1 MSYSESQNMNWNS
14 LYTSKR
20 LGAEHRYEGENIDPI
35 RNAYL
40 RDYDR
45 LIFSSPFRRMQNKT
59 QVFPVPGPIF
69 VHNRLTHSLEVA
81 SVGRSLGKAIGVN
94 ISKKYP
100 EEDAYFHEFYR
111 YDLPTVIATSC
122 LAHDIG
128 NPPFGHSGESAIRN
142 YFDNLTGETR
152 DTLEAELSENQL
164 NDFRKFE
171 GNANAFRIL
180 TNPQNGHQLTY
191 ATIASIVKYPTD
203 SSNGFNKKTGLVG
216 TKKSGFFDS
225 EIETYRKVASE
236 LDIIVLDDET
246 NTFARHPFVFLMEA
260 ADDICYRIIDLE
272 DAHRLRILTVQ
283 QVMDLLLPFWE
294 NDEKTYNYLKNDKL
308 PRIIDNDEK
317 LSFLRAML
325 INLLTVKCT
334 EIFMDNE
341 EAILAG
347 QLNESLID
355 ILDHHTTNCL
365 KKVDDISI
373 RDIYNH
379 KSVIEIE
386 IAGYNVIGDLLD
398 EFVTAVLHP
407 TREKSKKLIQLVP
420 KQFNPQPDNLYA
432 NIQSVVDF
440 IAGMSDL
447 FAVDLYRRIKGI
459 TIH

>member
-1 MSYSESQNMNWNS
+1 MNWNS

-20 LGAEHRYEGENIDPI
+20 LGGEHRYEGENIDPI

-100 EEDAYFHEFYR
+100 EEDANFHEFYR

-164 NDFRKFE
+164 NDFRRFE

-191 ATIASIVKYPTD
+191 ATIAAIVKYPTD
-203 SSNGFNKKTGLVG
+203 SSNGFNKKTGFIG

-225 EIETYRKVASE
+225 EIETYRKVATE
-236 LDIIVLDDET
+236 LDITVLDDET

-308 PRIIDNDEK
+308 PLIIDNNEK

-325 INLLTVKCT
+325 INLLTKKCT

-341 EAILAG
+341 EGILAG
-347 QLNESLID
+347 QLNKSLVD
-355 ILDHHTTNCL
+355 ILDYHTTNCL
-365 KKVDDISI
+365 KKVDEISI

-407 TREKSKKLIQLVP
+407 ARDKSKKLIQLVP
-420 KQFNPQPDNLYA
+420 KQFSTQQDNLYA

>member
-1 MSYSESQNMNWNS
+1 MNWNS

-94 ISKKYP
+94 ISKKYAK
-100 EEDAYFHEFYR
+100 EDANFHEFYR
-111 YDLPTVIATSC
+111 YDLPTVVATSC

-142 YFDNLTGETR
+142 FFDNLTDETK

-180 TNPQNGHQLTY
+180 SNPQNGHQLTY

-203 SSNGFNKKTGLVG
+203 SNNGFNKKTGLIS

-225 EIETYRKVASE
+225 EIETYRKVATE
-236 LDIIVLDDET
+236 LDITVLNDET
-246 NTFARHPFVFLMEA
+246 NTFARHPFVYLMEA

-283 QVMDLLLPFWE
+283 QVLDLLLPFWE
-294 NDEKTYNYLKNDKL
+294 NDKAKYDYYITNKL
-308 PRIIDNDEK
+308 PRIEDNNEK
-317 LSFLRAML
+317 LSFIRAVL
-325 INLLTVKCT
+325 ISLLVEKCT
-334 EIFMDNE
+334 EAFMQKE
-341 EAILAG
+341 EEILQG
-347 QLNESLID
+347 KLNDSLID
-355 ILDHHTTNCL
+355 ILDEHTIACL
-365 KKVDDISI
+365 KKIDDISI
-373 RDIYNH
+373 REIYNH

-386 IAGYNVIGDLLD
+386 IAGYNVIGGLLE

-407 TREKSKKLIQLVP
+407 TRDKSKKLIQLIP
-420 KQFNPQPDNLYA
+420 QQFSTQQDNLYA

>member
-1 MSYSESQNMNWNS
+1 MNWNS

-20 LGAEHRYEGENIDPI
+20 LGAENRYEGENTDPI

-100 EEDAYFHEFYR
+100 AEDANFHEFYR

-164 NDFRKFE
+164 NDFRRFE

-203 SSNGFNKKTGLVG
+203 SSHGFNKKSGFIG
-216 TKKSGFFDS
+216 TKKFGFFDS
-225 EIETYRKVASE
+225 EIETYRKVATE
-236 LDIIVLDDET
+236 LDITVLDDET

-294 NDEKTYNYLKNDKL
+294 NDEKMHNYLKNDKL
-308 PRIIDNDEK
+308 PRILDNNEK

-325 INLLTVKCT
+325 INLLTHKCM
-334 EIFMDNE
+334 EVFMDNE
-341 EAILAG
+341 ETILSG
-347 QLNESLID
+347 QLNKSLVD
-355 ILDHHTTNCL
+355 ILDPHTTTCL
-365 KKVDDISI
+365 KKVDEISI

-386 IAGYNVIGDLLD
+386 IAGYNVIGGLLD

-407 TREKSKKLIQLVP
+407 SRDKSKKLIQLVP
-420 KQFNPQPDNLYA
+420 KQFNTQQDSLYA

>member
-1 MSYSESQNMNWNS
+1 MNWNS

-100 EEDAYFHEFYR
+100 EEDANFHEFYR

-142 YFDNLTGETR
+142 YFDNLTDETK

-203 SSNGFNKKTGLVG
+203 SSNGFNKKTGLIG

-225 EIETYRKVASE
+225 EIDTYRKVATE
-236 LDIIVLDDET
+236 LDITVLDDET
-246 NTFARHPFVFLMEA
+246 NTFARHPFVYLMEA

-294 NDEKTYNYLKNDKL
+294 NDKAKYDYYITNKL
-308 PRIIDNDEK
+308 PRIEDNNEK
-317 LSFLRAML
+317 LSFLRAVL
-325 INLLTVKCT
+325 ISLLVEKCT
-334 EIFMDNE
+334 EAFMQKE
-341 EAILAG
+341 EEILQG
-347 QLNESLID
+347 KLNNSLID
-355 ILDHHTTNCL
+355 ILDEHTIACL
-365 KKVDDISI
+365 KKIDDISI

-386 IAGYNVIGDLLD
+386 IAGYNVIGGLLE

-407 TREKSKKLIQLVP
+407 TRDKSKKLIQLVP
-420 KQFNPQPDNLYA
+420 KQFSTQQDSLYA

>member
-1 MSYSESQNMNWNS
+1 MNWKT

-20 LGAEHRYEGENIDPI
+20 LGAENRYETEKTDLI

-81 SVGRSLGKAIGVN
+81 SVGRSLGKAVGVK
-94 ISKKYP
+94 ISQKYP
-100 EEDAYFHEFYR
+100 EENPDFHEFYR
-111 YDLPTVIATSC
+111 YDLPTVIATAC

-142 YFDNLTGETR
+142 YFDNLTGETK

-180 TNPQNGHQLTY
+180 TNDQNGHKLTY
-191 ATIASIVKYPTD
+191 TAIATIVKYPTD
-203 SSNGFNKKTGLVG
+203 STNGFNKKTGLIG

-225 EIETYRKVASE
+225 EIEVYRKVAKE
-236 LDIIVLDDET
+236 LEIQVLDDKL

-283 QVMDLLLPFWE
+283 QVLDLLLPFWE
-294 NDEKTYNYLKNDKL
+294 NDEATYKYLTESKL
-308 PRIIDNDEK
+308 PRIEDNNEK
-317 LSFLRAML
+317 LAFLRAML
-325 INLLTVKCT
+325 INLLSQQCT
-334 EIFMDNE
+334 EAFMQHE
-341 EAILAG
+341 QQILSG
-347 QLNESLID
+347 QLNKSLID
-355 ILDHHTTNCL
+355 MLDAHTLACL
-365 KKVDDISI
+365 KKVDDISVKE
-373 RDIYNH
+373 IYNH

-386 IAGYNVIGDLLD
+386 IAGYNVIGALLD
-398 EFVTAVLHP
+398 EFVSAVLHP
-407 TREKSKKLIQLVP
+407 KRSKSEKLLQLIPRQFSI
-420 KQFNPQPDNLYA
+420 KQESLYTD
-432 NIQSVVDF
+432 IQSVVDF
-440 IAGMSDL
+440 VAGMSDL
-447 FAVDLYRRIKGI
+447 YAVDLFRRITGI

>member
-1 MSYSESQNMNWNS
+1 MNWNS

-20 LGAEHRYEGENIDPI
+20 LGQEEKYVGENTDPI

-45 LIFSSPFRRMQNKT
+45 IIFSSPFRRMQNKT

-100 EEDAYFHEFYR
+100 QEDANFHEFYR
-111 YDLPTVIATSC
+111 YDLPTVIATAC

-164 NDFRKFE
+164 NDFRRFE

-180 TNPQNGHQLTY
+180 TNAQNGHQLTY
-191 ATIASIVKYPTD
+191 ATIASIVKYPTN
-203 SSNGFNKKTGLVG
+203 SSHGFNKNTGLIS
-216 TKKSGFFDS
+216 TKKSGFFDA
-225 EIETYRKVASE
+225 EIETYRKIATE
-236 LDIIVLDDET
+236 LDITVLDDET

-294 NDEKTYNYLKNDKL
+294 KDEDTYNYLKNNKL
-308 PRIIDNDEK
+308 PRIIDNNEK

-325 INLLTVKCT
+325 INLLTQQCT
-334 EIFMDNE
+334 AVFMQNE
-341 EAILAG
+341 AAILSG
-347 QLNESLID
+347 QLNKSLID
-355 ILDHHTTNCL
+355 ILDNHTKACL
-365 KKVDDISI
+365 QKVDDISI

-407 TREKSKKLIQLVP
+407 SRDKSKKLLQLIP
-420 KQFNPQPDNLYA
+420 KQFSTQQDSLYA

>member
-1 MSYSESQNMNWNS
+1 MNWNS

-100 EEDAYFHEFYR
+100 EEDANFHEFYR

-142 YFDNLTGETR
+142 FFDNLTDETK

-164 NDFRKFE
+164 NDFRNFE

-180 TNPQNGHQLTY
+180 TNEQNGHKLTY
-191 ATIASIVKYPTD
+191 ATIATIVKYPTD
-203 SSNGFNKKTGLVG
+203 STNGFNKTTGFIG

-225 EIETYRKVASE
+225 EIETYQKVADE
-236 LDIIVLDDET
+236 LGIKVLDNAR

-283 QVMDLLLPFWE
+283 QVIDLLLPFWE

-308 PRIIDNDEK
+308 QRIEDNNEK
-317 LSFLRAML
+317 LAFLRAML
-325 INLLTVKCT
+325 INLLSQQCT
-334 EIFMDNE
+334 EAFMQHE
-341 EAILAG
+341 QAMLSG
-347 QLNESLID
+347 QLNKSLID
-355 ILDHHTTNCL
+355 MLDEHTQACL
-365 KKVDDISI
+365 QKVDDISV
-373 RDIYNH
+373 REIYNH
-379 KSVIEIE
+379 KSVVEIE
-386 IAGYNVIGDLLD
+386 IAGYNVIGALLD

-407 TREKSKKLIQLVP
+407 TRSKSGKLLQLIP
-420 KQFNPQPDNLYA
+420 KQNNIKQGDLYN
-432 NIQSVVDF
+432 NIQIVVDF
-440 IAGMSDL
+440 VAGMSDL
-447 FAVDLYRRIKGI
+447 YAVDLFRRITGI

>member
-1 MSYSESQNMNWNS
+1 MNWKT

-20 LGAEHRYEGENIDPI
+20 LGDEKKYISENTDPI

-81 SVGRSLGKAIGVN
+81 SVGRSLGKAIGVK
-94 ISKKYP
+94 ISQKYP
-100 EEDAYFHEFYR
+100 EESPQFHEFYR
-111 YDLPTVIATSC
+111 YDLQTVVATAC

-142 YFDNLTGETR
+142 YFDNLTGETK
-152 DTLEAELSENQL
+152 DTLEAELSENQI
-164 NDFRKFE
+164 NDFRNFE

-180 TNPQNGHQLTY
+180 TNEQNGHKLTY
-191 ATIASIVKYPTD
+191 TAIATIVKYPTD
-203 SSNGFNKKTGLVG
+203 STNGFNKKTGFIG

-225 EIETYRKVASE
+225 EIETYQKVADE
-236 LDIIVLDDET
+236 LGIKVLDNAR

-283 QVMDLLLPFWE
+283 QVIDLLLPFWE

-308 PRIIDNDEK
+308 QRIEDNNEK

-325 INLLTVKCT
+325 INLISQQCT
-334 EIFMDNE
+334 EAFMEHE
-341 EAILAG
+341 EAILEG
-347 QLNESLID
+347 ELNKSLID
-355 ILDHHTTNCL
+355 ILDEHTLACL
-365 KKVDDISI
+365 KKVDDISV
-373 RDIYNH
+373 REIYNH
-379 KSVIEIE
+379 KSVVEIE
-386 IAGYNVIGDLLD
+386 IAGYNVIGALLD
-398 EFVTAVLHP
+398 EFIMAVLHP
-407 TREKSKKLIQLVP
+407 KRSKSGKLLQLIP
-420 KQFNPQPDNLYA
+420 KQNNIKQGDLYN
-432 NIQSVVDF
+432 NIQIVVDF
-440 IAGMSDL
+440 VAGMSDL
-447 FAVDLYRRIKGI
+447 YAVDLFRRITGI

>member
-1 MSYSESQNMNWNS
+1 MNWNS
-14 LYTSKR
+14 IYTSKR
-20 LGAEHRYEGENIDPI
+20 LGAENRYAGENIDPV

-94 ISKKYP
+94 ISKKYH
-100 EEDAYFHEFYR
+100 EEDANFHEFYR

-203 SSNGFNKKTGLVG
+203 SSNGFNKKTGFIG

-225 EIETYRKVASE
+225 EIETYRKVAVE
-236 LDIIVLDDET
+236 LDITVLDDES
-246 NTFARHPFVFLMEA
+246 NVFARHPFVFLMEA

-294 NDEKTYNYLKNDKL
+294 NDEKMYNYLKSDKL
-308 PRIIDNDEK
+308 PRIIDNNEK

-325 INLLTVKCT
+325 INLLTQQCT
-334 EIFMDNE
+334 KVFMENE
-341 EAILAG
+341 EVILSG
-347 QLNESLID
+347 QLNKSLID
-355 ILDHHTTNCL
+355 ILDKHTTDCL
-365 KKVDDISI
+365 KKVDEISI

-407 TREKSKKLIQLVP
+407 SRDKSKKLIQLIP
-420 KQFNPQPDNLYA
+420 KQFSTQQDSLYA

>member
-1 MSYSESQNMNWNS
+1 MNWNA

-20 LGAEHRYEGENIDPI
+20 LGAEHRYAGENTDPI

-100 EEDAYFHEFYR
+100 EEDANFHEFYR

-142 YFDNLTGETR
+142 YFDNLSGETK

-164 NDFRKFE
+164 NDFRRFE

-191 ATIASIVKYPTD
+191 TTIASIVKYPTD
-203 SSNGFNKKTGLVG
+203 SSNGFNKKTGLIG

-225 EIETYRKVASE
+225 EIETYRKVATE
-236 LDIIVLDDET
+236 LNISVLDDET
-246 NTFARHPFVFLMEA
+246 NTFARHPFVYLMEA

-308 PRIIDNDEK
+308 HRIADNNEK

-325 INLLTVKCT
+325 INLLTQKCM
-334 EIFMDNE
+334 EVFMDNE
-341 EAILAG
+341 EAILSG
-347 QLNESLID
+347 QLNKSLID
-355 ILDHHTTNCL
+355 ILDHHTTTCL
-365 KKVDDISI
+365 KKVDEISI

-386 IAGYNVIGDLLD
+386 IAGYNVIGGLLE
-398 EFVTAVLHP
+398 EFVMAVLHP
-407 TREKSKKLIQLVP
+407 ARDKSKKLIQLMP
-420 KQFNPQPDNLYA
+420 KQFSTNQDSLYA
-432 NIQSVVDF
+432 NVQSVVDF

>member
-1 MSYSESQNMNWNS
+1 MNWKS

-20 LGAEHRYEGENIDPI
+20 LGAESRYETEKADLI

-81 SVGRSLGKAIGVN
+81 SVGRSLGKAVGVKL
-94 ISKKYP
+94 SQKYP
-100 EEDAYFHEFYR
+100 EENPDFHEFYR
-111 YDLPTVIATSC
+111 YDLPTVVATAC

-142 YFDNLTGETR
+142 YFDNMTGEAK

-191 ATIASIVKYPTD
+191 TTIASIVKYPTD
-203 SSNGFNKKTGLVG
+203 SSNGFNKKTGFIG

-225 EIETYRKVASE
+225 EIETYRKVATE
-236 LDIIVLDDET
+236 LDITVLDDET
-246 NTFARHPFVFLMEA
+246 NVFARHPFVFLMEA

-294 NDEKTYNYLKNDKL
+294 NDKAKYDYYAKDKL
-308 PRIIDNDEK
+308 LRIRDNNEK
-317 LSFLRAML
+317 LSFLRAVL
-325 INLLTVKCT
+325 ISLLVEKCT
-334 EIFMDNE
+334 EAFIEKE
-341 EAILAG
+341 EEILSG
-347 QLNESLID
+347 KLNNSLID
-355 ILDHHTTNCL
+355 ILDEHTITCL
-365 KKVDDISI
+365 KKIDEISI

-407 TREKSKKLIQLVP
+407 SRDKSKKLIQLIP
-420 KQFNPQPDNLYA
+420 KQFSTQQDSLYA

>member
-1 MSYSESQNMNWNS
+1 MNWNS

-20 LGAEHRYEGENIDPI
+20 LWAEHRYEGENIDPI

-100 EEDAYFHEFYR
+100 EEDANFHEFYR

-142 YFDNLTGETR
+142 YFDNLTGENR

-171 GNANAFRIL
+171 GNANAFRTL

-203 SSNGFNKKTGLVG
+203 STNGFNKKTGLIG

-225 EIETYRKVASE
+225 EIETYRKVAAE
-236 LDIIVLDDET
+236 LGITVLDDET
-246 NTFARHPFVFLMEA
+246 NTFARHPFVYLMEA

-294 NDEKTYNYLKNDKL
+294 NDKAKYEYYTTNKL
-308 PRIIDNDEK
+308 LRIEDNNEK
-317 LSFLRAML
+317 LSFLRAVL
-325 INLLTVKCT
+325 ISHLVEKCT
-334 EIFMDNE
+334 EAFMQKE
-341 EAILAG
+341 EEILQG
-347 QLNESLID
+347 KLNQSLID
-355 ILDHHTTNCL
+355 ILDEHTITCL
-365 KKVDDISI
+365 KKIDEISV

-386 IAGYNVIGDLLD
+386 IAGYNVIGGLLD

-407 TREKSKKLIQLVP
+407 SRDKSKKLIQLVP
-420 KQFNPQPDNLYA
+420 KQFNTKQDSLYA

>member
-1 MSYSESQNMNWNS
+1 MNWNS

-20 LGAEHRYEGENIDPI
+20 LGAEHRFEGEYIDPI

-59 QVFPVPGPIF
+59 QVFPVPGSIF

-94 ISKKYP
+94 ISMKYP
-100 EEDAYFHEFYR
+100 AEDANFHEFYR

-164 NDFRKFE
+164 NDFRRFE

-180 TNPQNGHQLTY
+180 TNPQNGHRLTY

-203 SSNGFNKKTGLVG
+203 SSAGFNKKTGLIG

-225 EIETYRKVASE
+225 EIETYRKIATE
-236 LDIIVLDDET
+236 LDITVLDDET

-272 DAHRLRILTVQ
+272 DAHRLRILTCE

-308 PRIIDNDEK
+308 PRIIDNNEK

-325 INLLTVKCT
+325 INLLTKKCT

-341 EAILAG
+341 EVILSG
-347 QLNESLID
+347 QLNKSLID
-355 ILDHHTTNCL
+355 ILDHHTINCL
-365 KKVDDISI
+365 KKVDEISI

-398 EFVTAVLHP
+398 EFITAVLHP
-407 TREKSKKLIQLVP
+407 SRDKSKKLIQLVP
-420 KQFNPQPDNLYA
+420 KQFSIQQDNLYA
-432 NIQSVVDF
+432 NIQSIVDF

-447 FAVDLYRRIKGI
+447 YAVDLYRRIKGI

>member
-1 MSYSESQNMNWNS
+1 MNWNS

-100 EEDAYFHEFYR
+100 EEDANFHEFYR

-203 SSNGFNKKTGLVG
+203 SSNGFNKNTGFIG

-225 EIETYRKVASE
+225 EIETYRKVATE
-236 LDIIVLDDET
+236 LDITVLDDES
-246 NTFARHPFVFLMEA
+246 NVFARHPFVFLMEA

-294 NDEKTYNYLKNDKL
+294 NDKKMYNYLKSDKL
-308 PRIIDNDEK
+308 PRIIDNNEK

-325 INLLTVKCT
+325 INLLTQQCT
-334 EIFMDNE
+334 KVFMDNE
-341 EAILAG
+341 EAILSG
-347 QLNESLID
+347 QLNKSLID
-355 ILDHHTTNCL
+355 ILDKYTTDCL
-365 KKVDDISI
+365 KKVDEISI

-407 TREKSKKLIQLVP
+407 SRDKSKKLIQLVP
-420 KQFNPQPDNLYA
+420 KQFSTQQDSLYA

-447 FAVDLYRRIKGI
+447 YAVDLYRRIKGI

>member
-1 MSYSESQNMNWNS
+1 MNWKT

-20 LGAEHRYEGENIDPI
+20 LGAESRYETEKADLI

-81 SVGRSLGKAIGVN
+81 SVGRSLGKAVGVKL
-94 ISKKYP
+94 SQKYS
-100 EEDAYFHEFYR
+100 EEHPDFHEFYR
-111 YDLPTVIATSC
+111 YDLPTVIATAC

-142 YFDNLTGETR
+142 YFDNLTGETK
-152 DTLEAELSENQL
+152 DTLEAELSDNQL

-180 TNPQNGHQLTY
+180 TNDQNEHKLTY
-191 ATIASIVKYPTD
+191 TAIATIVKYPTD
-203 SSNGFNKKTGLVG
+203 STHGFNKETGLIG

-225 EIETYRKVASE
+225 EIEVYRKVAKE
-236 LDIIVLDDET
+236 LDIKVLADEL

-283 QVMDLLLPFWE
+283 QVLDLLLPFWK
-294 NDEKTYNYLKNDKL
+294 NDEKTYKYLTESKL
-308 PRIIDNDEK
+308 LRIEDHNEK
-317 LSFLRAML
+317 LAFLRAML
-325 INLLTVKCT
+325 INLLSQQCT
-334 EIFMDNE
+334 EAFMQHE
-341 EAILAG
+341 KQILSG
-347 QLNESLID
+347 QLNKSLID
-355 ILDHHTTNCL
+355 MLDVHTQACL
-365 KKVDDISI
+365 KKVDDISVSE
-373 RDIYNH
+373 IYNH

-386 IAGYNVIGDLLD
+386 IAGYNVIGALLD
-398 EFVTAVLHP
+398 EFITAVLHP
-407 TREKSKKLIQLVP
+407 KRSKSEKLLQLIP
-420 KQFNPQPDNLYA
+420 KQFNVKQESLYRD
-432 NIQSVVDF
+432 IQSVVDF
-440 IAGMSDL
+440 VAGMSDL
-447 FAVDLYRRIKGI
+447 YAVDLFRRITGI

>member
-1 MSYSESQNMNWNS
+1 MNWNA

-20 LGAEHRYEGENIDPI
+20 LGAEHRYTGENTDPI

-94 ISKKYP
+94 ISQKYP
-100 EEDAYFHEFYR
+100 EENANFHEFYR
-111 YDLPTVIATSC
+111 YDLPTVIATAC

-142 YFDNLTGETR
+142 FFDNLSGETK

-164 NDFRKFE
+164 NDFRRFE

-180 TNPQNGHQLTY
+180 TNPENNHQLTY
-191 ATIASIVKYPTD
+191 TTIASIVKYPTD
-203 SSNGFNKKTGLVG
+203 SSNGFNKKTGLIG

-225 EIETYRKVASE
+225 EIETYQKVANE
-236 LDIIVLDDET
+236 LKITALNDEM
-246 NTFARHPFVFLMEA
+246 NTYARHPFVYLMEA

-272 DAHRLRILTVQ
+272 DAHRLRILTVE

-294 NDEKTYNYLKNDKL
+294 NDEAQYNYYKNNKL
-308 PRIIDNDEK
+308 PRIKDNNEK
-317 LSFLRAML
+317 LSFLRAVL
-325 INLLTVKCT
+325 ISFLVEKCT
-334 EIFMDNE
+334 KVFMEKEEEILN
-341 EAILAG
+341 G
-347 QLNESLID
+347 NLNESLID
-355 ILDHHTTNCL
+355 ILDEHTTACL
-365 KKVDDISI
+365 KKIDEISI

-379 KSVIEIE
+379 KSVVEIE
-386 IAGYNVIGDLLD
+386 IAGYNVIGGLLE

-407 TREKSKKLIQLVP
+407 SRDKSKKLLRLIP
-420 KQFNPQPDNLYA
+420 KQFSINQDNLYA

>member
-1 MSYSESQNMNWNS
+1 MNWNS

-20 LGAEHRYEGENIDPI
+20 LGAENRYEGENTDPI

-100 EEDAYFHEFYR
+100 AEDANFHEFYR

-164 NDFRKFE
+164 NDFRRFE

-203 SSNGFNKKTGLVG
+203 SSNGFNKKSGFIG

-225 EIETYRKVASE
+225 EIETYRKVATE
-236 LDIIVLDDET
+236 LDITVLDDET

-294 NDEKTYNYLKNDKL
+294 NDEKMHNYLKNDKL
-308 PRIIDNDEK
+308 PRILDNNEK

-325 INLLTVKCT
+325 INLLTHKCM
-334 EIFMDNE
+334 EVFMDNE
-341 EAILAG
+341 ETILSG
-347 QLNESLID
+347 QLNKSLVD
-355 ILDHHTTNCL
+355 ILDPHTTTCL
-365 KKVDDISI
+365 KKVDEISI

-386 IAGYNVIGDLLD
+386 IAGYNVIGGLLD

-407 TREKSKKLIQLVP
+407 SRDKSKKLIQLVP
-420 KQFNPQPDNLYA
+420 KQFNTQQDSLYA

>member
-1 MSYSESQNMNWNS
+1 MNWNS

-100 EEDAYFHEFYR
+100 DEDANFHEFYR

-142 YFDNLTGETR
+142 YFDNLSGENR

-164 NDFRKFE
+164 NDFRRFE

-203 SSNGFNKKTGLVG
+203 SSNGFNKKTGLIG

-225 EIETYRKVASE
+225 EIDTYRKIATE
-236 LDIIVLDDET
+236 LEISVLDDET
-246 NTFARHPFVFLMEA
+246 NTFARHPFVYLMEA

-294 NDEKTYNYLKNDKL
+294 NDKAKYDYYTTNKL
-308 PRIIDNDEK
+308 PRIKDNNEK
-317 LSFLRAML
+317 LSFLRAVL
-325 INLLTVKCT
+325 ISFLVEKCT
-334 EIFMDNE
+334 EAFMQKEDD
-341 EAILAG
+341 ILQG
-347 QLNESLID
+347 KLNNSLID
-355 ILDHHTTNCL
+355 ILDEHTISCL
-365 KKVDDISI
+365 KKIDEISI

-386 IAGYNVIGDLLD
+386 IAGYNVIGSLLD

-407 TREKSKKLIQLVP
+407 SREKSKKLIQLVP
-420 KQFNPQPDNLYA
+420 KQFSTQQDSLYA
-432 NIQSVVDF
+432 NIQAVVDF

>member
-1 MSYSESQNMNWNS
+1 MNWNS

-100 EEDAYFHEFYR
+100 EEDANFHEFYR

-203 SSNGFNKKTGLVG
+203 SSNGFNKNTGFIG

-225 EIETYRKVASE
+225 EIETYRKVATE
-236 LDIIVLDDET
+236 LDITVLDDET
-246 NTFARHPFVFLMEA
+246 NIFARHPFVFLMEA

-294 NDEKTYNYLKNDKL
+294 NDEKMYNYLKSDKL
-308 PRIIDNDEK
+308 PRIIDNNEK

-325 INLLTVKCT
+325 INLLTQQCT
-334 EIFMDNE
+334 KVFMDNE
-341 EAILAG
+341 EAILSG
-347 QLNESLID
+347 QLNKSLID
-355 ILDHHTTNCL
+355 ILDKYTTDCL
-365 KKVDDISI
+365 KKVDEISI

-407 TREKSKKLIQLVP
+407 SRDKSKKLIQLVP
-420 KQFNPQPDNLYA
+420 KQFSTQQDSLYA

>member
-1 MSYSESQNMNWNS
+1 MNWKT

-20 LGAEHRYEGENIDPI
+20 LGAESRYETEKADLI

-81 SVGRSLGKAIGVN
+81 SVGRSLGKAVGVKL
-94 ISKKYP
+94 SQKYP
-100 EEDAYFHEFYR
+100 EENADFHEFYR
-111 YDLPTVIATSC
+111 YDLPTVIATAC

-142 YFDNLTGETR
+142 YFDNLTGETK

-180 TNPQNGHQLTY
+180 TNDQNGHKLTY
-191 ATIASIVKYPTD
+191 TAISTIVKYPTD
-203 SSNGFNKKTGLVG
+203 STNGFNKKTGLIG

-225 EIETYRKVASE
+225 EIDVYRKVADE
-236 LDIIVLDDET
+236 LNIKVLNDEL

-283 QVMDLLLPFWE
+283 QVLDLLLPFWE
-294 NDEKTYNYLKNDKL
+294 NDETTYKYLTESKL
-308 PRIIDNDEK
+308 PRITDNNEK
-317 LSFLRAML
+317 LAFLRAML
-325 INLLTVKCT
+325 INLLSQQCT
-334 EIFMDNE
+334 EAFMKHE
-341 EAILAG
+341 KEMLSG
-347 QLNESLID
+347 QLNKSLID
-355 ILDHHTTNCL
+355 MLDVHTQACL
-365 KKVDDISI
+365 QKVDDISV
-373 RDIYNH
+373 REIYNH

-386 IAGYNVIGDLLD
+386 IAGYNVIGALLD

-407 TREKSKKLIQLVP
+407 SRSKSGKLLQLIP
-420 KQFNPQPDNLYA
+420 KQFNINQESLYA
-432 NIQSVVDF
+432 DIQSVVDF
-440 IAGMSDL
+440 VAGMSDL
-447 FAVDLYRRIKGI
+447 YAVDLYRRITGI

>member
-1 MSYSESQNMNWNS
+1 MNWNS

-100 EEDAYFHEFYR
+100 DEDANFHEFYR

-142 YFDNLTGETR
+142 YFDNLSGENR

-164 NDFRKFE
+164 NDFRRFE

-203 SSNGFNKKTGLVG
+203 SSNGFNKKTGLIG

-225 EIETYRKVASE
+225 EIDTYRKIATE
-236 LDIIVLDDET
+236 LEISVLDDET
-246 NTFARHPFVFLMEA
+246 NTFARHPFVYLMEA

-294 NDEKTYNYLKNDKL
+294 NDKAKYDYYTTNKL
-308 PRIIDNDEK
+308 PRIKDNNEK
-317 LSFLRAML
+317 LSFLRAVL
-325 INLLTVKCT
+325 ISFLVEKCT
-334 EIFMDNE
+334 EAFMQKE
-341 EAILAG
+341 EAILQG
-347 QLNESLID
+347 KLNQSLID
-355 ILDHHTTNCL
+355 ILDEHTIACL
-365 KKVDDISI
+365 KKIDDISI

-386 IAGYNVIGDLLD
+386 IAGYNVIGGLLD

-407 TREKSKKLIQLVP
+407 SRDKSKKLIQLVP
-420 KQFNPQPDNLYA
+420 KQFSTQQDSLYA
-432 NIQSVVDF
+432 NIQAVVDF

>member
-1 MSYSESQNMNWNS
+1 MNWNT

-20 LGAEHRYEGENIDPI
+20 LGAESRYEAEKVDLI

-81 SVGRSLGKAIGVN
+81 SVGRSLGKAVGVKL
-94 ISKKYP
+94 SQQYP
-100 EEDAYFHEFYR
+100 EENPNFHEFYLH
-111 YDLPTVIATSC
+111 DLPTVIATAC

-142 YFDNLTGETR
+142 YFDNLLGETK

-180 TNPQNGHQLTY
+180 TNDKNGHKLTY
-191 ATIASIVKYPTD
+191 TSIASIVKYPTD
-203 SSNGFNKKTGLVG
+203 STNGFNKKTDLIG

-225 EIETYRKVASE
+225 EIEVYRKVAKE
-236 LDIIVLDDET
+236 LGIKVLDNDR

-272 DAHRLRILTVQ
+272 DAHRLRILTFQ
-283 QVMDLLLPFWE
+283 QVLDLLLPFWE
-294 NDEKTYNYLKNDKL
+294 NDETTYQYITESKL
-308 PRIIDNDEK
+308 PRIEDLNEK
-317 LSFLRAML
+317 LAFLRAML
-325 INLLTVKCT
+325 INLLSQQCS
-334 EIFMDNE
+334 EAFMAHE
-341 EAILAG
+341 KQILSG
-347 QLNESLID
+347 QLNKSLID
-355 ILDHHTTNCL
+355 LLDAHTQACL
-365 KKVDDISI
+365 QKVDDISV
-373 RDIYNH
+373 REIYNH

-386 IAGYNVIGDLLD
+386 IAGYNVIGALLD

-407 TREKSKKLIQLVP
+407 TRAKSGKLLQLIP
-420 KQFNPQPDNLYA
+420 KQFNIKHESLYTD
-432 NIQSVVDF
+432 IQSVVDF
-440 IAGMSDL
+440 VAGMSDL
-447 FAVDLYRRIKGI
+447 YAVDLFRRITGI

>member
-1 MSYSESQNMNWNS
+1 MNWNS

-20 LGAEHRYEGENIDPI
+20 LGAENRYEGENTDPI

-100 EEDAYFHEFYR
+100 AEDANFHEFYR

-164 NDFRKFE
+164 NDFRRFE

-203 SSNGFNKKTGLVG
+203 SSHGFNKKSGFIG

-225 EIETYRKVASE
+225 EIETYRKVATE
-236 LDIIVLDDET
+236 LDITVLDDET

-294 NDEKTYNYLKNDKL
+294 NDEKMHNYLKNDKL
-308 PRIIDNDEK
+308 PRILDNNEK

-325 INLLTVKCT
+325 INLLTHKCM
-334 EIFMDNE
+334 EVFMDNE
-341 EAILAG
+341 ETILSG
-347 QLNESLID
+347 QLNKSLVD
-355 ILDHHTTNCL
+355 ILDPHTTTCL
-365 KKVDDISI
+365 KKVDEISI

-386 IAGYNVIGDLLD
+386 IAGYNVIGGLLD

-407 TREKSKKLIQLVP
+407 SRDKSKKLIQLVP
-420 KQFNPQPDNLYA
+420 KQFNTQQDSLYA